1 MKLVFLGPPG
11 AGKGTQAV
19 NVAKAL
25 GIPHI
30 STGDMFRAAIRNQT
44 PVGMEAKAYIDQGK
58 LVPDEV
64 TIRLVEE
71 RFGEPDCKAGYLL
84 DGFPRT
90 VEQAVALEA
99 IAQPDAV
106 VEIAVEDE
114 ALLDRLTGRRV
125 CPKCNGTFHISKI
138 GDQKECPSCGGEL
151 VHRPDDQAET
161 IQKRL
166 EVYHRQTLPLTS
178 YYQGKGILRTVNG
191 ALTPEAVQ
199 DLILKALG
207 FQA

>member
-138 GDQKECPSCGGEL
+138 GDQKECPSCCGEL